1 MCYNLHY
8 MKNILIKWRNAS
20 IRFIYKH
27 LLKPIFFAF
36 DPEDVH
42 DKMISIGK
50 IIGRFSITR
59 FKSRIMFDFYDKSL
73 EQIVNGIKFRNPIGL
88 SAGFDK
94 DAELLN
100 TIPTVGF
107 GFEEIGSITGF
118 PCLGNPK
125 PRLWRLKKSEGLVV
139 YYGLKN
145 RGAEEISKRL
155 KNKKFEIPFG
165 TNIAMTNCSDNLD
178 ISKAV
183 LDYARSFR
191 IFREIG
197 DYFTVNVSCPNA
209 EGGQPFM
216 DPEKLHILLSE
227 LDKIETKKPI
237 FVKISPDIS
246 FVEVDNVLNVLK
258 NHKVDGIICTN
269 LTKKK
274 GNPLIVDALPNVGG
288 VSGKPVR
295 NMSDDLIS
303 YIYKKEGKRFT
314 IIGVGGVFNA
324 EDAYRKIR
332 KGASLVE
339 LITGM
344 IFEGPQLISE
354 INQGLVKLL
363 KKDGFSNI
371 SEAIGANYK

>member
-1 MCYNLHY
+1 M
-8 MKNILIKWRNAS
+8 
-20 IRFIYKH
+20 IRFLYKN

-42 DKMISIGK
+42 DRMIAVGKFIGK
-50 IIGRFSITR
+50 YSITR
-59 FKSRIMFDFYDKSL
+59 FKSRVMFGFSNESL
-73 EQIVNGIKFRNPIGL
+73 VQTVSGIEFKNPVGL

-100 TIPTVGF
+100 TIPSVGF
-107 GFEEIGSITGF
+107 GFEEVGSITGS
-118 PCLGNPK
+118 PCLGNPR

-145 RGAEEISKRL
+145 RGADEIEKRL

-178 ISKAV
+178 TSKAV
-183 LDYARSFR
+183 LDYAKSFK
-191 IFREIG
+191 IFANIG

-209 EGGQPFM
+209 QGGQPFM

-227 LDKIETKKPI
+227 LDKIETKKPV

-246 FVEVDNVLNVLK
+246 FVEMDNILNVLK
-258 NHKVDGIICTN
+258 NHRVDGIICTN

-274 GNPLIVDALPNVGG
+274 DNPLIKDVLPNVGG

-295 NMSDDLIS
+295 DMSDALIS

-314 IIGVGGVFNA
+314 IIGVGGIFNA

-332 KGASLVE
+332 KGASLAE

-354 INQGLVKLL
+354 INQGLVELL

-371 SEAIGANYK
+371 SEAVGADNE